1 MAAGSDGLPVV
12 ALPERIDRRLR
23 LGPFP
28 SAQDALKF
36 LCYAAAG
43 AALAELASLPA
54 GLAVA
59 AVGFVAAVWR
69 PEGRSWD
76 ERLLAF
82 LRWKGHAAAGGI
94 LLSGLRPG
102 RSARSGLLELG
113 PSDRVA
119 VVRTGGVPIAYLPPA
134 DLARRFELFRDLLRA
149 TDGRIAFLATLGSIR
164 TAPFVPAPV
173 DRRSAETDAR
183 AGYSELVGLLC
194 RRRFRRKIYLVVGVA
209 SAGGEALARLE
220 GEVVSLEDRLTALG
234 LRPVRLRGRGLAEA
248 AREIGWS
255 ATETRE

>member
-1 MAAGSDGLPVV
+1 MAAGADGLPVV

-54 GLAVA
+54 GLAVV

-69 PEGRSWD
+69 PDGRSWE

-82 LRWKGHAAAGGI
+82 LRWQGHATAGGI

-113 PSDRVA
+113 PADHVA
-119 VVRTGGVPIAYLPPA
+119 VVRTGGIPITYLPPS
-134 DLARRFELFRDLLRA
+134 DLARRFELFRELLRA

-164 TAPFVPAPV
+164 TAPFLPAPE
-173 DRRSAETDAR
+173 DRRSEEAPAR

-194 RRRFRRKIYLVVGVA
+194 RRRFRRKIYLVVGVG
-209 SAGGEALARLE
+209 SGGAEARARLE
-220 GEVVSLEDRLTALG
+220 TEIVSLEERLTNLG
-234 LRPVRLRGRGLAEA
+234 LRPVRLRGRGLIEA

-255 ATETRE
+255 AAEARE